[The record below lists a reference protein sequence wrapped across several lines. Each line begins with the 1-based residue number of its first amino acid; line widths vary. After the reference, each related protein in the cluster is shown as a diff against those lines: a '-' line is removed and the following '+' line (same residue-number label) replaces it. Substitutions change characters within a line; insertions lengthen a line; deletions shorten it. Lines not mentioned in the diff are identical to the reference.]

1 MLHWFTLQAAFWS
14 IGAAVLV
21 AIGVDSNEPIDL
33 RLLQA
38 QAQQRT
44 TQTVALPND
53 SIDLRLLLAQA
64 QQTTSAT
71 VVLPN
76 DPPTLASTRSVP
88 SPPDPAPPHTGPTV
102 GTVTWYGGHSLLD
115 GQRTAWGE
123 IYDPDDPTTA
133 ATALLRNASGE
144 WVVPLWEY
152 NTRLRV
158 CHEEQCLV
166 VRITDTCPA
175 CLNPEYPG
183 AGDILLDL
191 SRAAFQELAPLTEGR
206 LRVEISELE

>member
-1 MLHWFTLQAAFWS
+1 MLQWLVLKAAFWG

-21 AIGVDSNEPIDL
+21 GIGVDSNEPIDL
-33 RLLQA
+33 RLFQA
-38 QAQQRT
+38 QTQQRT
-44 TQTVALPND
+44 TQTV
-53 SIDLRLLLAQA
+53 
-64 QQTTSAT
+64 T
-71 VVLPN
+71 LPN
-76 DPPTLASTRSVP
+76 DPPALASTRSLP
-88 SPPDPAPPHTGPTV
+88 GPPDPAPPHSGPTV
-102 GTVTWYGGHSLLD
+102 GTVTWYGGHWLLD

-133 ATALLRNASGE
+133 ATALLRNAAGE

-158 CHEEQCLV
+158 CHEEQCIV

-183 AGDILLDL
+183 GGEILLDL
-191 SRAAFQELAPLTEGR
+191 SRAAFQELVPLAEGR
-206 LRVEISELE
+206 VQVQITVLEE

>member
-1 MLHWFTLQAAFWS
+1 MLQWLVLKAAFWG

-21 AIGVDSNEPIDL
+21 GFGVDSNEPIDL
-33 RLLQA
+33 RLFQA
-38 QAQQRT
+38 QTQQRT
-44 TQTVALPND
+44 TQTV
-53 SIDLRLLLAQA
+53 
-64 QQTTSAT
+64 T
-71 VVLPN
+71 LPN
-76 DPPTLASTRSVP
+76 DPPALASTRSLP
-88 SPPDPAPPHTGPTV
+88 GPPDPAPPHSGPTV
-102 GTVTWYGGHSLLD
+102 GTVTWYGGHWLLD

-133 ATALLRNASGE
+133 ATALLRNAAGE

-158 CHEEQCLV
+158 CHEEQCIV

-183 AGDILLDL
+183 GGEILLDL
-191 SRAAFQELAPLTEGR
+191 SRAAFQELVPLAEGR
-206 LRVEISELE
+206 VQVQITVLEE

>member
-1 MLHWFTLQAAFWS
+1 MLQWLVLKAAFWG

-21 AIGVDSNEPIDL
+21 GIGVDSNEPIDL
-33 RLLQA
+33 RLFQA
-38 QAQQRT
+38 QTQQRT
-44 TQTVALPND
+44 TQTV
-53 SIDLRLLLAQA
+53 
-64 QQTTSAT
+64 T
-71 VVLPN
+71 LPN
-76 DPPTLASTRSVP
+76 DPPALDSTRSLP
-88 SPPDPAPPHTGPTV
+88 GPPDPAPPHSGPTV
-102 GTVTWYGGHSLLD
+102 GTVTWYGGHWLLD

-133 ATALLRNASGE
+133 ATALLRNAAGE

-158 CHEEQCLV
+158 CHEEQCIV

-183 AGDILLDL
+183 GGEILLDL
-191 SRAAFQELAPLTEGR
+191 SRAAFQELVPLAEGR
-206 LRVEISELE
+206 VQVQITVLEE

>member
-1 MLHWFTLQAAFWS
+1 MLQWLVLKAAFWGV
-14 IGAAVLV
+14 GAAVLV
-21 AIGVDSNEPIDL
+21 GIGVDSNEPIDL
-33 RLLQA
+33 RLFQA

-44 TQTVALPND
+44 TQTV
-53 SIDLRLLLAQA
+53 
-64 QQTTSAT
+64 T
-71 VVLPN
+71 LPN
-76 DPPTLASTRSVP
+76 DPPALASTRSLP
-88 SPPDPAPPHTGPTV
+88 GPPDPAPPHSGPTV
-102 GTVTWYGGHSLLD
+102 GTVTWYGGHWLLD

-133 ATALLRNASGE
+133 ATALLRNAAGE

-158 CHEEQCLV
+158 CHEEQCIV

-183 AGDILLDL
+183 GGEILLDL
-191 SRAAFQELAPLTEGR
+191 SRAAFQELVPLAEGR
-206 LRVEISELE
+206 VQVQITVLEE